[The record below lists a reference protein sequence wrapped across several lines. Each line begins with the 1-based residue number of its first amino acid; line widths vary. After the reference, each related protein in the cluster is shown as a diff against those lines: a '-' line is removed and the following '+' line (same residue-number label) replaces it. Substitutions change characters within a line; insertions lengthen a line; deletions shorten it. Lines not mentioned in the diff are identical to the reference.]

1 MSPHD
6 VWEAFNDPNL
16 DGPGQ
21 LATHVRLSLIALAA
35 ATAAGVAL
43 GVAAAKLGG
52 RWTAFMVVSV
62 SNLGRTVPTFALMA
76 LVVALTSIGERPA
89 LAGLVLLGIPPVL
102 LNAYTA
108 VRGVDPAVTDAARG
122 MGFTRLGVLTR
133 VEIPLSLPLVFAGI
147 RISAIQIVATAVLAA
162 AVGAGGLGVLI
173 LAGLANSDD
182 AVLLAGAVPTALLA
196 VGTGLVL
203 GLAQWLL
210 TPRGLR
216 PRTTSHTLA
225 PHRTAPRPPEK
236 DTP

>member
-1 MSPHD
+1 MSPGAIWD
-6 VWEAFNDPNL
+6 AFNDPNL

-21 LATHVRLSLIALAA
+21 FATHVRLSVIALAVA
-35 ATAAGVAL
+35 AAAGVLL
-43 GVAAAKLGG
+43 GVAAAKAGG
-52 RWTAFMVVSV
+52 RWAAFAVVSV

-102 LNAYTA
+102 LNAYTGI
-108 VRGVDPAVTDAARG
+108 RGVDAAVTDAARG
-122 MGFTRLGVLTR
+122 MGFMPLRVLGR
-133 VEIPLSLPLVFAGI
+133 VELPLALPLIFAGI

-182 AVLLAGAVPTALLA
+182 AVLLAGAIPTALLA
-196 VGTGLVL
+196 VGMGLVL
-203 GLAQWLL
+203 AAAQWLL

-216 PRTTSHTLA
+216 PRATSHTLA
-225 PHRTAPRPPEK
+225 PHRTAQGPPQEDRP
-236 DTP
+236 